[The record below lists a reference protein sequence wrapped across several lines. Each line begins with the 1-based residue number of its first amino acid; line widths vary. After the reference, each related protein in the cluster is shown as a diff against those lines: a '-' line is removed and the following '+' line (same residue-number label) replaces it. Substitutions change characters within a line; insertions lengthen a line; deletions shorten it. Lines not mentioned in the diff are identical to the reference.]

1 MSLSDL
7 PLVNAVLNS
16 ITTVLLLSGFAAIK
30 SGNED
35 LHRKLMV
42 TALITSTLF
51 LTCYLIHKIGVNF
64 EHTKFTGEG
73 NIRTLYFFILTT
85 HTILAI
91 VNLPMIIWTVVL
103 AIRGRFEQHKKVARW
118 TFPIW
123 LYVSVTG
130 VLVYLFLYQ
139 WFG

>member
-1 MSLSDL
+1 MSFTDL
-7 PLVNAVLNS
+7 PLINAILNS
-16 ITTVLLLSGFAAIK
+16 ITTILLLSGFAAIK

-35 LHRKLMV
+35 LHRKIMSAALV
-42 TALITSTLF
+42 TSALF
-51 LTCYLIHKIGVNF
+51 LTCYLTHKFTVGP
-64 EHTKFTGEG
+64 TRFTGEG
-73 NIRTLYFFILTT
+73 GIRSLYFFILIT

-91 VNLPMIIWTVVL
+91 VNLPMIIWAVTL